1 MMDLSCVRIC
11 GLIIATA
18 LMLVSCEEADDSRI
32 PYVEVNI
39 DLTTQAYW
47 QTYGVHSLGMS
58 RTFIRQERVPSNFP
72 YTAMTYTG
80 FGGVLLVTDIQNYPL
95 AYDLACPVEKSQKVR
110 VEFDSES
117 LLARCPVCHSEYNV
131 CEFFGSPVSG
141 EAYRKK
147 WKLRQYK
154 ALPSAE
160 GGYRIVNG
168 N

>member
-1 MMDLSCVRIC
+1 MMNLSCVRIC

-18 LMLVSCEEADDSRI
+18 LMLVSCEGAHDS
-32 PYVEVNI
+32 
-39 DLTTQAYW
+39 
-47 QTYGVHSLGMS
+47 
-58 RTFIRQERVPSNFP
+58 
-72 YTAMTYTG
+72 YTG

>member
-1 MMDLSCVRIC
+1 MRILTILSVA
-11 GLIIATA
+11 LA
-18 LMLVSCEEADDSRI
+18 LMLTYVSCDEADDSRI

-39 DLTTQAYW
+39 DLTSLGYW
-47 QTYGVHSLGMS
+47 NTYGVSSLGMS
-58 RTFIRQERVPSNFP
+58 RRFIRQEKEPANFP

-95 AYDLACPVEKSQKVR
+95 AYDLACPVEKLATVR
-110 VEFDSES
+110 VQFDSET
-117 LLARCPVCHSEYNV
+117 LLARCPRCHSEYNV

-147 WKLRQYK
+147 WSLRRYR
-154 ALPSAE
+154 ALPSPE

>member
-1 MMDLSCVRIC
+1 MMNLSCVRIC

-58 RTFIRQERVPSNFP
+58 RTFIRQ
-72 YTAMTYTG
+72 
-80 FGGVLLVTDIQNYPL
+80 
-95 AYDLACPVEKSQKVR
+95 KSQKVR

>member
-1 MMDLSCVRIC
+1 MKFARFGLLILILMCV
-11 GLIIATA
+11 LP
-18 LMLVSCEEADDSRI
+18 SCEEADDSRI

-39 DLTTQAYW
+39 DLTSPGYW
-47 QTYGVHSLGMS
+47 NTYGVSALGMS
-58 RTFIRQERVPSNFP
+58 RRFIRQEKVPANFP

-95 AYDLACPVEKSQKVR
+95 AYDLACPVERKASVR
-110 VEFDSES
+110 VEFDPET
-117 LLARCPVCHSEYNV
+117 LLARCPKCHSEYNV

-141 EAYRKK
+141 EAHHKK
-147 WKLRQYK
+147 WRLRQYRV
-154 ALPSAE
+154 LPSAE